1 MAFPSNEKN
10 KIYKSLQII
19 SRRIH
24 NNMTKLN
31 LHLEKVCIFYDNVES
46 YIKSLKRN
54 QYQTKLREAGDIFH
68 LFLGRNKKN

>member
-10 KIYKSLQII
+10 KIYNSLQII

-31 LHLEKVCIFYDNVES
+31 LHLEKVCTFYDNVES